1 MDDPREG
8 HRHITFSNSPP
19 LISPLG
25 KLFYPKCRAWEIGMP
40 CSLNVWG
47 LDGSSRLRK
56 DFSLSFDVTVPN
68 SSSAALNA
76 LCVNQRDVGRNKG
89 VER

>member
-1 MDDPREG
+1 
-8 HRHITFSNSPP
+8 
-19 LISPLG
+19 
-25 KLFYPKCRAWEIGMP
+25 MP